1 MDFKSF
7 INEEFGLANLGG
19 QINRVFDNPSF
30 KGQTGAYVSTDYS
43 TPSPT
48 GYAGDPTSSIDL
60 PANSLTIPN
69 VEKTGRIAVLL
80 YKKNPIYI
88 RLTDGTE
95 AFFTYDEYH
104 KIQGEPPA
112 VGKTM
117 TIVFQRHP
125 NDASEERSKIVKA
138 IVRD

>member
-19 QINRVFDNPSF
+19 QINKVFDNPAF
-30 KGQTGAYVSTDYS
+30 QGHTGAYVSTDYS
-43 TPSPT
+43 TPSPVD
-48 GYAGDPTSSIDL
+48 DPTSGMNL
-60 PANSLTIPN
+60 PTNSLTIPK

-80 YKKNPIYI
+80 YKKNPIYV

-104 KIQGEPPA
+104 KIQGGEPA

-125 NDASEERSKIVKA
+125 NDASGERSKIVKA